1 MNVVFL
7 LFFRLTGKRYYY
19 FLRSYTK
26 YFCDS
31 DMSDIYFGVLLGRK
45 TLREVNI

>member
-7 LFFRLTGKRYYY
+7 LFFRLAGKRYYY
-19 FLRSYTK
+19 FFTFTYEIFPRL
-26 YFCDS
+26 
-31 DMSDIYFGVLLGRK
+31 SDIYFGVLLGRK

>member
-7 LFFRLTGKRYYY
+7 LFFRLTGKRYYFFMFIY
-19 FLRSYTK
+19 EIFPRL
-26 YFCDS
+26 
-31 DMSDIYFGVLLGRK
+31 SDIYFGGLLGKK